1 MKRLLSLAIAA
12 LFAAAGLQAQVYN
25 PHNATE
31 ADILANIE
39 AYIEDGMDLWNIPGT
54 AISIVK
60 DNQVV
65 YAKGFG
71 VKDIN
76 NKSDYVNEHTA
87 FKIGSVSKAFTPVIV
102 AQLVDEGKLNW
113 SDKVKD
119 LLPGFKLK
127 DKFATDN
134 FRVKDLFCHWSGL
147 PRQAGTYF
155 ANLGFSRKDMLKLSS
170 QLEPAY
176 SFRTDFQYNTMFY
189 SISALLVE
197 KVTGKSWEENVRS
210 RILVPLGMME
220 TTLGGSGL
228 MSVDNKAQ
236 SHTAEIT
243 LGKIEVEAIPYDH
256 QPMHRL
262 TEISAAGAIVSNVSD
277 MTKWLMF
284 QMGDGTIA
292 GRRLVSKKQM
302 DEIHKGIGIAK
313 QDDESITLYGYGWYV
328 EQSAKGK
335 LYWHTGSS
343 FGHTAICGWLPDL
356 KLGFM
361 ISNNSDGGAGFRRA
375 MMRRIIDLYL
385 GYPDTDYDADE
396 FASFVKSEQ
405 ERSFKSLSSA
415 EAVQY
420 KAPLESRQVV
430 GSYENPTLG
439 KAVVTL
445 EDEDSLFITI
455 GPLGW
460 KHELESVNGA
470 DYLFESDGHI
480 FKASFNLNKK
490 GDKVESLTVDLGH
503 GEDFGVWK
511 KR

>member
-155 ANLGFSRKDMLKLSS
+155 IFLWRWSTVHSVKPFHSWRSGHIWFCLRWKRMMIMNAGVLSVNACWPLIGRLQGSIMKTCFQRKVL
-170 QLEPAY
+170 
-176 SFRTDFQYNTMFY
+176 
-189 SISALLVE
+189 
-197 KVTGKSWEENVRS
+197 
-210 RILVPLGMME
+210 
-220 TTLGGSGL
+220 
-228 MSVDNKAQ
+228 
-236 SHTAEIT
+236 
-243 LGKIEVEAIPYDH
+243 
-256 QPMHRL
+256 RL
-262 TEISAAGAIVSNVSD
+262 
-277 MTKWLMF
+277 
-284 QMGDGTIA
+284 
-292 GRRLVSKKQM
+292 
-302 DEIHKGIGIAK
+302 
-313 QDDESITLYGYGWYV
+313 
-328 EQSAKGK
+328 
-335 LYWHTGSS
+335 WH
-343 FGHTAICGWLPDL
+343 IC
-356 KLGFM
+356 
-361 ISNNSDGGAGFRRA
+361 A
-375 MMRRIIDLYL
+375 
-385 GYPDTDYDADE
+385 DAD
-396 FASFVKSEQ
+396 
-405 ERSFKSLSSA
+405 
-415 EAVQY
+415 
-420 KAPLESRQVV
+420 
-430 GSYENPTLG
+430 
-439 KAVVTL
+439 
-445 EDEDSLFITI
+445 
-455 GPLGW
+455 
-460 KHELESVNGA
+460 
-470 DYLFESDGHI
+470 
-480 FKASFNLNKK
+480 
-490 GDKVESLTVDLGH
+490 
-503 GEDFGVWK
+503 
-511 KR
+511 